1 MITTQLRT
9 KAPSDFSL
17 KATVLS
23 HGWHE
28 CAPMSWSEGG
38 KCFQL
43 VERDRDRVFRI
54 CVTEPPIRSRVSKTL
69 SVSVDTDARNG
80 AIVEEEVIEALVAR
94 LRVALGLDLDL
105 SEFYAMCAEDDVLS
119 VVPKIGAGRMI
130 RSVSMTEN
138 ILKALCSTNVNW
150 TQAVKMINRMCQLGP
165 NLTHFRNLSAWPTPR
180 EILRAGKKYLS
191 DVCRLGYR
199 CDSILKFC
207 DDVASGRFDP
217 ASFDVLAADPGVSS
231 EDLVKMFQQIDGIG
245 PTSANYLIGFLGR
258 HDRLAIDSATY
269 AHVAKLHTRGK
280 KPTARKIER
289 IYAKYGKW
297 KNKACWLENWLTW
310 DTARGLIAE
319 RE

>member
-1 MITTQLRT
+1 M
-9 KAPSDFSL
+9 

-38 KCFQL
+38 SCFQL
-43 VERDRDRVFRI
+43 IERDRDRVFRV
-54 CVTEPPIRSRVSKTL
+54 CVTEASTRSRAKKTL
-69 SVSVDTDARNG
+69 DVSVDTDVRNG
-80 AIVEEEVIEALVAR
+80 TLIEDDVLDGIVTR
-94 LRVALGLDLDL
+94 LRFTLGLDLDL
-105 SEFYAMCAEDDVLS
+105 SEFYVMCDGDDVLS
-119 VVPKIGAGRMI
+119 VVPSIGAGRMI
-130 RSVSMTEN
+130 RSASMTEN

-165 NLTHFRNLSAWPTPR
+165 NLTHFRNMSAWPTPR
-180 EILRAGKKYLS
+180 EILKGGKKYLS

-199 CDSILKFC
+199 CDSVLKFC
-207 DDVASGRFDP
+207 DDVASKRFDP
-217 ASFDVLAADPGVSS
+217 DSLKTLANDPDVSS
-231 EDLVKMFQQIDGIG
+231 EDLVKMFREIDGIG

-269 AHVAKLHTRGK
+269 AHVAKFHTRGK
-280 KPTARKIER
+280 KPTAKKIER

-310 DTARGLIAE
+310 DTARGLVAE
-319 RE
+319 QE